1 MNRNE
6 RLQQLS
12 MLLTAQQQFE
22 LLADQSVGG
31 VIMVTAPGTITKHVY
46 SGNLASKIARAIART
61 LEQERFRITNKKI

>member
-31 VIMVTAPGTITKHVY
+31 GNYGY
-46 SGNLASKIARAIART
+46 SPRYHHQAR
-61 LEQERFRITNKKI
+61 LFRQPRQ